1 MEIKTKFLGK
11 YTNEIDKLII
21 SHSNNQTHIIY
32 GLITLISR
40 SVSADRLKAITGEPL
55 DIRSKVNY
63 S

>member
-11 YTNEIDKLII
+11 YTNEIDKLI

-32 GLITLISR
+32 GPITLISR
-40 SVSADRLKAITGEPL
+40 SVSADRVKAITGEPL

-63 S
+63 N